1 VRPNFFLAEIADR
14 FAQVTMRLGKIEI
27 HRPSTRRIGVLP
39 GQSRRILR
47 RANACTLS
55 PMANQ
60 YPPPPPGGG
69 WSPPHPAADPYAPER
84 ALQSWAQ
91 SRGVT
96 INASPD
102 ARWYSSWAP
111 FVYLPS
117 FARVGRE
124 ARARVAEAPT
134 EANAF
139 VVETFEG
146 DPIKQ
151 ATGDD
156 RLLVA
161 FVTSPRLAYRAAIRS
176 RSGGGVIDDLS
187 RGFDAIVGTGPSP
200 GSVLGD
206 PTLERIFDI
215 AVPTRDEGNAALP
228 IPLRQTLLQ
237 SGFRGV
243 LELRPGGLICALY
256 DRRAFDPATLD
267 ALLGAVAR
275 IHQLATQYAVT
286 PAPA

>member
-1 VRPNFFLAEIADR
+1 
-14 FAQVTMRLGKIEI
+14 
-27 HRPSTRRIGVLP
+27 
-39 GQSRRILR
+39 
-47 RANACTLS
+47 
-55 PMANQ
+55 MANQ

-69 WSPPHPAADPYAPER
+69 WSPPAGAAADPYAPER
-84 ALQSWAQ
+84 ALQGWAQ

-102 ARWYSSWAP
+102 VRWFSSWGP
-111 FVYLPS
+111 FVYLPA
-117 FARVGRE
+117 FHRVGRE
-124 ARARVAEAPT
+124 ARARIAEGPT
-134 EANAF
+134 EASAF

-161 FVTSPRLAYRAAIRS
+161 FVTSPRLAYRAAVRS
-176 RSGGGVIDDLS
+176 RSGGNVVDDFA
-187 RGFDAIVGTGPSP
+187 RGLDAIVGGGPSP

-206 PTLERIFDI
+206 PTFERVFDVG
-215 AVPTRDEGNAALP
+215 APTRDEGNAALP
-228 IPLRQTLLQ
+228 IALRQTLLQ

-256 DRRAFDPATLD
+256 DRRAFDPVTLD

-286 PAPA
+286 PAPP